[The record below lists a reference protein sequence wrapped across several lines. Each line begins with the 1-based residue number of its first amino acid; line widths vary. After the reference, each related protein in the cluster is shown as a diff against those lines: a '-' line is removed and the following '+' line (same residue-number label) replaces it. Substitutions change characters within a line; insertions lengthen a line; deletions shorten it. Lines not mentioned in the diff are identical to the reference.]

1 MKTNR
6 LLRSIVVMAAVFL
19 SPVCA
24 DDTGPWGPGYANLP
38 DVIDTWFAD
47 EATLNA
53 QLAGPSV
60 TEELVAVLNP
70 QPNFQGRG
78 MARYKLFD
86 DTASVARVLNINLRL
101 RLVRNNG
108 TVANPTIGLT
118 QDNAAGAWVT
128 AYLSRDSGLDEFAEY
143 AVCRLVFGELVVG
156 DDGVA
161 YYATYGLTLR
171 EDQNGFLVV
180 GSIGACTEPG
190 STPEIL
196 PTVQALDIVDIGVL
210 VDPPTGTEVEAV
222 LMGSF

>member
-6 LLRSIVVMAAVFL
+6 LLQCIVVMAAVFL
-19 SPVCA
+19 PPVCA
-24 DDTGPWGPGYANLP
+24 DDMGPLGAGCANVP
-38 DVIDTWFAD
+38 DDIHTWLDD

-60 TEELVAVLNP
+60 TEELVAVLTP
-70 QPNFQGRG
+70 LPGFQGRG
-78 MARYKLFD
+78 KARYKLFD
-86 DTASVARVLNINLRL
+86 DTSSVARVLNINLRL

-108 TVANPTIGLT
+108 AVANPTLGLT
-118 QDNAAGAWVT
+118 QDNAADAWVT

-156 DDGVA
+156 DDDIA

-171 EDQNGFLVV
+171 EDQDGFPVV

-190 STPEIL
+190 STAVIL
-196 PTVQALDIVDIGVL
+196 PAVQALDIVDIGV
-210 VDPPTGTEVEAV
+210 VNPDTQVEVVPV